1 LVLVAVVLLAGC
13 KVNATVDVT
22 LRADGSGTVAVK
34 ITLDADAV
42 QRLTTGGP
50 LETAVPL
57 DDLRGAGWRVSAW
70 KTAKSG
76 AATITLTHGFVG
88 QKQLADLLADLTG
101 SNGALRNARI
111 TRTRGWFSASDKI
124 ALTVDLRDVAAG
136 VRSDEE
142 LASRLQAAGLD
153 VDSLDAQL
161 SGELRDALRVT
172 VRVRAPHE
180 PFQSTGFRGGGHGTI
195 AASHSETFVRR
206 AVLLAAGAALLLL
219 ALVVT
224 ALSLR
229 SRSRPRRAS

>member
-1 LVLVAVVLLAGC
+1 
-13 KVNATVDVT
+13 VT

-34 ITLDADAV
+34 ITLDAEAV

-57 DDLRGAGWRVSAW
+57 DDLRDTGWHVSTW
-70 KTAKSG
+70 KTAPSG
-76 AATITLTHGFVG
+76 AASITLTHEFVG
-88 QKQLADLLADLTG
+88 QKQLADLLVDLTG
-101 SNGALRNARI
+101 PSGALRNARI
-111 TRTRGWFSASDKI
+111 TRTRGWFSASDKV

-136 VRSDEE
+136 VRADSE

-161 SGELRDALRVT
+161 SGELKDALRLT
-172 VRVRAPHE
+172 VRVRAPHQR
-180 PFQSTGFRGGGHGTI
+180 FQSTGFRGGGHGTI
-195 AASHSETFVRR
+195 GASHSEMYVRR
-206 AVLLAAGAALLLL
+206 AVLLAVGAVLLLL

-229 SRSRPRRAS
+229 SRSRPRRTS